1 MFIVATKAEVH
12 SVFHRL
18 NTGILVS
25 NPASGIDTRPRFFS
39 VFLSAAKA
47 LKWANFLFKDLQ
59 VFCKVEKPV
68 LYYNRPLDI
77 AHERK
82 KQKKISS

>member
-1 MFIVATKAEVH
+1 
-12 SVFHRL
+12 
-18 NTGILVS
+18 
-25 NPASGIDTRPRFFS
+25 